1 MKKILLVLMLLFLP
15 FSVVEAF
22 PNEPAGYANLYWGES
37 LSNVKRHYA
46 TNFIKYNGQ
55 AGATYM
61 VSIPDAHG
69 ELGVKGHAWAICSF
83 TDNRLW
89 GITLY
94 FPRNDVDI
102 ERGFQNQR
110 KYLTSIC
117 GEAKYNKGYYTWFG
131 NTTVMGLSRKKKGY
145 AIDMVDAR
153 FMKLLFKYMKNAEKA
168 KQ

>member
-15 FSVVEAF
+15 FFVVEAF

-55 AGATYM
+55 AGATYI

-69 ELGVKGHAWAICSF
+69 ELGVKGQAWAICSF

-94 FPRNDVDI
+94 FPSVTLQVI
-102 ERGFQNQR
+102 EGKVLQ
-110 KYLTSIC
+110 I
-117 GEAKYNKGYYTWFG
+117 
-131 NTTVMGLSRKKKGY
+131 
-145 AIDMVDAR
+145 
-153 FMKLLFKYMKNAEKA
+153 
-168 KQ
+168 